1 MLMRH
6 SAANK
11 GRALLDAQAQE
22 RSGTAL
28 QVVAPTASASAA
40 DGGQVLLEAQAQ
52 EHSSQASPI
61 EAPPASTVVLDAADT
76 VAVDSALMGE
86 ADGDEV
92 LAASFA
98 ASLRIS
104 DESSGGFQKV
114 TAEPPTQA
122 KSSRKSSCVLSSDL
136 EGDKNVIQKG
146 APESGFAIV
155 CVWALGGDES
165 NFAETVEEFRNCKNN
180 VSFVFVVPPR
190 ETEWYRYLGGT
201 MASLHHQ
208 DSQKIDEGDFVSSSR
223 AVQAEVT
230 RQAQRLGTFEKVFLL
245 SYSQGGTI
253 AMDAAMELNQNLGGV
268 LLLRTT
274 VMQLSFTKFAA
285 RNLVPKQF
293 PVLVTGARRA
303 NRVYTME
310 ETDRIFERLCDQGW
324 NARYHVFS
332 VGHGAE
338 WLEDELDYIHGH
350 LRSWMDGSS
359 QWNHDRQNWGP
370 AWAAKPKHDGEKSQC
385 PVCIARGK
393 GAASSLDT
401 AVEDT
406 MKPNRRLVGKAKC
419 EVLITTSSTGGNSG
433 KPAGGYSAAR
443 SGVRS

>member
-1 MLMRH
+1 MRH

-11 GRALLDAQAQE
+11 GRALLEAQAQE
-22 RSGTAL
+22 RSGEAL
-28 QVVAPTASASAA
+28 QLAAPTASVSAA
-40 DGGQVLLEAQAQ
+40 DGGQAQLEAQAQ
-52 EHSSQASPI
+52 EQSGKALPI
-61 EAPPASTVVLDAADT
+61 NAPLAPTAVLDAADT
-76 VAVDSALMGE
+76 VAVGSALTGE
-86 ADGDEV
+86 ADGDEA
-92 LAASFA
+92 LAASFE

-104 DESSGGFQKV
+104 EESAQV
-114 TAEPPTQA
+114 ALAEPRTQA
-122 KSSRKSSCVLSSDL
+122 EPLPTASCISSSDASR
-136 EGDKNVIQKG
+136 GDFVI
-146 APESGFAIV
+146 I

-165 NFAETVEEFRNCKNN
+165 NFAETVEEFSNCKN
-180 VSFVFVVPPR
+180 VSFVFVIPPR

-208 DSQKIDEGDFVSSSR
+208 DSQKINEDDFVSSSR
-223 AVQAEVT
+223 AVQAEIT
-230 RQAQRLGTFEKVFLL
+230 RQAERLGTFEQIFLL

-253 AMDAAMELNQNLGGV
+253 AMDAAMELDQKLGGV

-274 VMQLSFTKFAA
+274 VMQLSFATFAA
-285 RNLVPKQF
+285 RNLAPKQF

-338 WLEDELDYIHGH
+338 WSEEELDYIHEH
-350 LRSWMDGSS
+350 LRSWMDGSL
-359 QWNHDRQNWGP
+359 QWKHDRENWGP
-370 AWAAKPKHDGEKSQC
+370 AWAAKPKHAGEQSQC
-385 PVCIARGK
+385 AICIAKGK
-393 GAASSLDT
+393 GLGSSLDS

-406 MKPNRRLVGKAKC
+406 MKPHRRIVGKKNC
-419 EVLITTSSTGGNSG
+419 ITSSSTGGSSS
-433 KPAGGYSAAR
+433 KPSGGYSAAR